1 MEENQ
6 VTDPEVFVPPTG
18 REMEIEAI
26 AQSQLSLFETLF
38 TTVFTESWKTWTIQE
53 QIAFRN
59 VIDAYV
65 AASSIVREKFDGDVW
80 KGHSD
85 GTVSLLV
92 ESVRKQREG
101 DTPGKKAKV
110 LTPAEIL
117 AKRLGK

>member
-1 MEENQ
+1 MEENT
-6 VTDPEVFVPPTG
+6 VTEPEVTPLT
-18 REMEIEAI
+18 EKEEEIAAI
-26 AQSQLSLFETLF
+26 AQTALSLFENIF
-38 TTVFTESWKTWTIQE
+38 TTTFTEAWKNWTVQE
-53 QIAFRN
+53 QRQFRD

-65 AASSIVREKFDGDVW
+65 ASSSIVREKFDGDVW

-92 ESVRKQREG
+92 QSVRKQREG

>member
-1 MEENQ
+1 MEDQ
-6 VTDPEVFVPPTG
+6 VTVTE
-18 REMEIEAI
+18 REEEIAAI
-26 AQSQLSLFETLF
+26 ALSALTLFES
-38 TTVFTESWKTWTIQE
+38 VFTPTFSEEWKTWEVQE
-53 QIAFRN
+53 QRAFRD

-65 AASSIVREKFDGDVW
+65 ASSSIVREKFDGDVW

-92 ESVRKQREG
+92 TSVRKQREG
-101 DTPGKKAKV
+101 DAPGKKAKV